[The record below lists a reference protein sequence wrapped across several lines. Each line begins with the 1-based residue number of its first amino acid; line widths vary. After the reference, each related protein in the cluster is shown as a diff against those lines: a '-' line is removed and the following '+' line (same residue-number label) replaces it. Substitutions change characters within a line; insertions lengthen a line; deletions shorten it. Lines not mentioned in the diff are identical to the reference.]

1 MQPLAN
7 NICRV
12 KATFLAQKN
21 ETAGRITVHE
31 TQVNVKHVWSHYCK
45 MIHGYVSTHALFSHL
60 VLYMLKSVTF
70 KSPFYAKEQI
80 DTSWPPGALPRRL
93 ACAPDGSNVM
103 LAAASR
109 FGLFQAELMQRSGFE
124 QGKEACGELGE
135 NLGVNWE
142 NDFKNKKFE
151 RTLSELRETKWR
163 VKWSSSFCRYIY
175 I

>member
-1 MQPLAN
+1 
-7 NICRV
+7 
-12 KATFLAQKN
+12 
-21 ETAGRITVHE
+21 
-31 TQVNVKHVWSHYCK
+31 

-70 KSPFYAKEQI
+70 KSPVYAKEQI

-124 QGKEACGELGE
+124 QGKETCGELGE
-135 NLGVNWE
+135 NL
-142 NDFKNKKFE
+142 E
-151 RTLSELRETKWR
+151 RMISKIGNSRGL
-163 VKWSSSFCRYIY
+163 
-175 I
+175 